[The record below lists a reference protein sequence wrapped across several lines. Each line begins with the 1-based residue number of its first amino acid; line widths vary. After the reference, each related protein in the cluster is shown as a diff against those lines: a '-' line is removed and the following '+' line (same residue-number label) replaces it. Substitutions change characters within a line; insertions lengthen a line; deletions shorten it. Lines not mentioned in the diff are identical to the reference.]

1 MPRGARLDVPN
12 VLHHVMARGIEGQDI
27 FRDTRDY
34 YEFLHRLSEVVTEGK
49 VQLFAW
55 CLLPN
60 HFHLLVRPRVMLL
73 STMMRR
79 LMTGY
84 AVWHNRRHGRKGH
97 LFQNRYKSILVEEDP
112 YFLELVRYI
121 HLNPIRA
128 GLVNQLAELSKYPY
142 SGHSVIVGQRDFDCQ
157 DVESIL
163 VCFGDELGKARR
175 EYCNFLA
182 AGFNQGIR
190 EDLRGGGFI
199 RSARGTDKF
208 AKRKGGEDD
217 APADSRILG
226 SGEFV
231 EQILLGNNRYQIK
244 KQNNY
249 EDILSEVCRKW
260 GISREQILSKTK
272 IRRVTRARREFFLRA
287 QEEAGES
294 MASLARLCG
303 LAHTSVREAI
313 EKAREERDED

>member
-1 MPRGARLDVPN
+1 
-12 VLHHVMARGIEGQDI
+12 
-27 FRDTRDY
+27 
-34 YEFLHRLSEVVTEGK
+34 
-49 VQLFAW
+49 
-55 CLLPN
+55 
-60 HFHLLVRPRVMLL
+60 
-73 STMMRR
+73 
-79 LMTGY
+79 MTGY

-97 LFQNRYKSILVEEDP
+97 LFKNRYKSIVVEEDP
-112 YFLELVRYI
+112 YFLEVVRYI

-128 GLVNQLAELSKYPY
+128 GIVNQLNELSLYQY
-142 SGHSVIVGQRDFDCQ
+142 AGHSVIIGQRDFACQ

-163 VCFGDELGKARR
+163 ACFGDELGKARG
-175 EYCNFLA
+175 EYCSFLV

-190 EDLRGGGFI
+190 EDLRGGGII
-199 RSARGTDKF
+199 RSARSTDKF
-208 AKRKGGEDD
+208 ANSKDSEED
-217 APADSRILG
+217 APGDSRILG

-231 EQILLGNNRYQIK
+231 EQILLVDNRYQIK
-244 KQNNY
+244 KQKDC

-260 GISREQILSKTK
+260 GISREQILNRTK

-313 EKAREERDED
+313 EKARQERDEDRKPSKPTNVP